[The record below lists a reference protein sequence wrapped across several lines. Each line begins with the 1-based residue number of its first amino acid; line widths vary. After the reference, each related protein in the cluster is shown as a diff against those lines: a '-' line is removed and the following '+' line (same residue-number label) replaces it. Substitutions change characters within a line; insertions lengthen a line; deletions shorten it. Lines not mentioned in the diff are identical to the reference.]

1 MRIIKILGFAG
12 GMTWP
17 LIIIGAVLVLLV
29 IWLALSYNRLTKSRI
44 RIDNSWS
51 QINVQL
57 KMRAD
62 LIPNLVNTVKGYATH
77 EQETLTE
84 VIAARS
90 RFMSAETPEATMESG
105 NEIANLMGRLFA
117 LAEQY
122 PDLKANS
129 NFLDLQS
136 QLSEIEKKIALSRQF
151 YNDAVMLHNRQVKVF
166 PSNIAAGIFG
176 FRERPYFEIDQVEAQ
191 SPVVQF

>member
-1 MRIIKILGFAG
+1 
-12 GMTWP
+12 MTWP
-17 LIIIGAVLVLLV
+17 LIIIVAVIVILG
-29 IWLALSYNRLTKSRI
+29 IWLAASYNRLTKSRI
-44 RIDNSWS
+44 RLDNSWS

-62 LIPNLVNTVKGYATH
+62 LVPNLVNTVKGYATH
-77 EQETLTE
+77 EQDTLRE
-84 VIAARS
+84 VVAARS

-129 NFLDLQS
+129 SFLDLQS
-136 QLSEIEKKIALSRQF
+136 QLSEIEKKIAMSRQF
-151 YNDAVMLHNRQVKVF
+151 YNDAVMLYNRQVRVF
-166 PSNIAAGIFG
+166 PGNIAAAIFG

-191 SPVVQF
+191 SPVVEF